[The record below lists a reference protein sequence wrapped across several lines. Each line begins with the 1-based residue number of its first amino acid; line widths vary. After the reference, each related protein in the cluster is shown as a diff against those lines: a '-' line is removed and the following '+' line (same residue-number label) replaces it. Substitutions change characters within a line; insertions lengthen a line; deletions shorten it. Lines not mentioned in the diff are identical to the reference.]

1 MANVVRVV
9 FGIFCG
15 AIGYFI
21 FYRLGHIPIL
31 GAALG
36 VGCAVIIILVEAMI
50 IRRSA
55 RQAVVGFIGLAAG
68 LTVANLLS
76 YVVTLV
82 VRPTMGA
89 RILLFVFTNLALG
102 YLGIVL
108 AVRKGVELLSGSA
121 GPQQPR
127 PGTLGNGKILD
138 TSVIIDGRIADVA
151 EAHFLEGPLVIPR
164 FVLQELQHIADSPD
178 DLRRARGRRG
188 LEILKKL
195 QAQKHLKVRIE
206 DVNIAEDEQ
215 VDSKIVRLAEQRR
228 ASIIT
233 TDYNLNKVA
242 DLHGVVVLNMN
253 DLAGAVKPVFLPGE
267 ELEVRLLKRG
277 KEPGQG
283 VGYLEDGTMV
293 VVDEGSTKLGRTVV
307 SIVTSVLQTT
317 AGRMI
322 FAKLKK

>member
-1 MANVVRVV
+1 MANVARII

-21 FYRLGHIPIL
+21 FYRLGHIPML
-31 GAALG
+31 GALLG
-36 VGCAVIIILVEAMI
+36 VSCAVVIIVIEAMI
-50 IRRSA
+50 VRRSA
-55 RQAVVGFIGLAAG
+55 RQAVAGFVGLAAG
-68 LTVANLLS
+68 LIVASLLS
-76 YVVTLV
+76 YVVALV
-82 VRPTMGA
+82 VKPTMGA
-89 RILLFVFTNLALG
+89 RILLFVFANLALG

-108 AVRKGVELLSGSA
+108 AVRKGVELLAASPGL
-121 GPQQPR
+121 QQPR
-127 PGTLGNGKILD
+127 SGVLGNNKILD
-138 TSVIIDGRIADVA
+138 ASVIIDGRIADVA

-164 FVLQELQHIADSPD
+164 FVLQELQRIADSPD

-188 LEILKKL
+188 LDILKKL
-195 QAQKHLKVRIE
+195 QSQKHLKVKIE

-215 VDSKIVRLAEQRR
+215 VDAKIVRLAEQRG

-233 TDYNLNKVA
+233 TDYNLNRVA
-242 DLHGVVVLNMN
+242 DIHGVLVLNMN
-253 DLAGAVKPVFLPGE
+253 DLARAVKPVFLPGE

-293 VVDEGSTKLGRTVV
+293 VVDEGSTKLGRPVI

>member
-1 MANVVRVV
+1 MASVVRIV

-21 FYRLGHIPIL
+21 FYRLGHIPVVGVL
-31 GAALG
+31 LG
-36 VGCAVIIILVEAMI
+36 VGCAVIIILVEAI
-50 IRRSA
+50 IVRRSA
-55 RQAVVGFIGLAAG
+55 RQAVSGFIGLAVG

-82 VRPTMGA
+82 VRPTVGA
-89 RILLFVFTNLALG
+89 RILLFVFANLAFG
-102 YLGIVL
+102 YLGVVL
-108 AVRKGVELLSGSA
+108 AVRKGAELLSGNS
-121 GPQQPR
+121 GFQPSR
-127 PGTLGNGKILD
+127 QGLLESNKILD

-151 EAHFLEGPLVIPR
+151 EAHFLEGSLVIPR

-188 LEILKKL
+188 LDILKRL

-206 DVNIAEDEQ
+206 DVDVAENEQ
-215 VDSKIVRLAEQRR
+215 VDSRIVRLAEQRG

-277 KEPGQG
+277 KESGQG

-307 SIVTSVLQTT
+307 SVVTSVLQTT

-322 FAKLKK
+322 FAKLRK

>member
-31 GAALG
+31 GAVLG
-36 VGCAVIIILVEAMI
+36 VSCAVVIILVEAMI
-50 IRRSA
+50 VRRSA
-55 RQAVVGFIGLAAG
+55 KQA
-68 LTVANLLS
+68 
-76 YVVTLV
+76 
-82 VRPTMGA
+82 
-89 RILLFVFTNLALG
+89 
-102 YLGIVL
+102 
-108 AVRKGVELLSGSA
+108 VELLSGSPA
-121 GPQQPR
+121 PQQPR
-127 PGTLGNGKILD
+127 SGTLGNNKILD
-138 TSVIIDGRIADVA
+138 TSAIIDGRIADVA
-151 EAHFLEGPLVIPR
+151 EVHFLEGPLVIPR

-195 QAQKHLKVRIE
+195 QAQKHLKVRVE
-206 DVNIAEDEQ
+206 DVSIAEDEQ

-233 TDYNLNKVA
+233 TDYNLNRVA

-253 DLAGAVKPVFLPGE
+253 DLAGAMKPVFLPGE

-293 VVDEGSTKLGRTVV
+293 VVDEGSTKIGRNVV

-322 FAKLKK
+322 FAKLRK